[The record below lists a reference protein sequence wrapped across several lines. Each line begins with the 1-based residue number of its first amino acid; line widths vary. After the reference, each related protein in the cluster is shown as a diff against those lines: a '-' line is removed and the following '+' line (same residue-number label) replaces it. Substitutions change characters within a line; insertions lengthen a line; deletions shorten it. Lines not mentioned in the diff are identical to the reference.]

1 MADHGINV
9 SRADTAVATPNAA
22 TCGIP
27 FVIGTAPLSKATGT
41 AATAG
46 TPVLCTSYTE
56 AEEQLGYDND
66 WAKFTVCEVMY
77 YHFKLCACQPVI
89 FLPLAE
95 NAEAAAVAAAVEQVE
110 ASRKRSNP
118 MKYGRSL
125 QELAIE
131 LDRQAKVKKDYV
143 ATAGAMQMTA
153 VNENFDLVIG
163 NTPFQLNENAHRQL
177 GLQLKIPAP
186 YYERMRAENP
196 GLLMANVNGWF
207 QQSPDTR
214 RMVRTLDGTARAI
227 LSDRYRRIDNYE
239 VAQTVLPIISEMQGA
254 RIESCELTDTR
265 MYIKVVNE
273 RIQTE
278 VVPGDI
284 VQAGI
289 LISNS
294 EVGMGSVSVKPL
306 IYRLVCT
313 NGMVADVGVGKRHVG
328 RINESVDGD
337 FGIFRD
343 ETIEADDR
351 AFLMKIED
359 TVRAAVDEARFNAL
373 VQKLRDAKEAPI
385 LPAAAPKVVELAAKE
400 FNIRQNE
407 SEGILGHLIA
417 GGDLS
422 LYGLANAVTRHAQ
435 DVQSYDRSTELE
447 ATGYKIITMQPAL
460 LKRWN
465 EEVIF

>member
-1 MADHGINV
+1 
-9 SRADTAVATPNAA
+9 
-22 TCGIP
+22 
-27 FVIGTAPLSKATGT
+27 
-41 AATAG
+41 
-46 TPVLCTSYTE
+46 
-56 AEEQLGYDND
+56 
-66 WAKFTVCEVMY
+66 
-77 YHFKLCACQPVI
+77 
-89 FLPLAE
+89 
-95 NAEAAAVAAAVEQVE
+95 
-110 ASRKRSNP
+110 

-207 QQSPDTR
+207 QQSP
-214 RMVRTLDGTARAI
+214 
-227 LSDRYRRIDNYE
+227 
-239 VAQTVLPIISEMQGA
+239 
-254 RIESCELTDTR
+254 DTR

-447 ATGYKIITMQPAL
+447 ATGYKIITMQPSL

-465 EEVIF
+465 EEVSIV

>member
-1 MADHGINV
+1 
-9 SRADTAVATPNAA
+9 
-22 TCGIP
+22 
-27 FVIGTAPLSKATGT
+27 
-41 AATAG
+41 
-46 TPVLCTSYTE
+46 
-56 AEEQLGYDND
+56 
-66 WAKFTVCEVMY
+66 
-77 YHFKLCACQPVI
+77 
-89 FLPLAE
+89 
-95 NAEAAAVAAAVEQVE
+95 
-110 ASRKRSNP
+110 

-447 ATGYKIITMQPAL
+447 ATGYKIITMQPSL
-460 LKRWN
+460 LKRWQWAVIEMVASYGMAVGREVFDTVLWIGRFYEALSIQMAQKPRLLCRI
-465 EEVIF
+465 EEKRHICHDSRANDPAIRRALIDRFATHDLKNGKGTSKNPDFFYGFKADIWAAYAVGLTAIENHNNDYKISSDC

>member
-1 MADHGINV
+1 
-9 SRADTAVATPNAA
+9 
-22 TCGIP
+22 
-27 FVIGTAPLSKATGT
+27 
-41 AATAG
+41 
-46 TPVLCTSYTE
+46 
-56 AEEQLGYDND
+56 
-66 WAKFTVCEVMY
+66 
-77 YHFKLCACQPVI
+77 
-89 FLPLAE
+89 
-95 NAEAAAVAAAVEQVE
+95 
-110 ASRKRSNP
+110 

-207 QQSPDTR
+207 RQSPDTR

-313 NGMVADVGVGKRHVG
+313 NGILYLVMNAKTGHYDIYAKVGDKMELLDDTTVNLSGYVQKETGKGLSTNDYTTAEKTKLAGIADGANKYVHPTHTAAASGLYKVTVDALGHVTATTKVTKNDITALGIPAQDTTYDNATTSAAGLMSAADKTKLDGMTIASDADVTAMLTE
-328 RINESVDGD
+328 I
-337 FGIFRD
+337 FG
-343 ETIEADDR
+343 A
-351 AFLMKIED
+351 
-359 TVRAAVDEARFNAL
+359 
-373 VQKLRDAKEAPI
+373 
-385 LPAAAPKVVELAAKE
+385 
-400 FNIRQNE
+400 
-407 SEGILGHLIA
+407 
-417 GGDLS
+417 
-422 LYGLANAVTRHAQ
+422 
-435 DVQSYDRSTELE
+435 
-447 ATGYKIITMQPAL
+447 
-460 LKRWN
+460 
-465 EEVIF
+465 

>member
-1 MADHGINV
+1 
-9 SRADTAVATPNAA
+9 
-22 TCGIP
+22 
-27 FVIGTAPLSKATGT
+27 
-41 AATAG
+41 
-46 TPVLCTSYTE
+46 
-56 AEEQLGYDND
+56 
-66 WAKFTVCEVMY
+66 
-77 YHFKLCACQPVI
+77 
-89 FLPLAE
+89 
-95 NAEAAAVAAAVEQVE
+95 
-110 ASRKRSNP
+110 

-313 NGMVADVGVGKRHVG
+313 NGMVADVGVESQIVGALEQTAKTHGKLDILVNNAMAYTWG
-328 RINESVDGD
+328 GIEAMSTEDWQANFGTSVDGT
-337 FGIFRD
+337 FWGTRTALKLMKNGGGSIVNLSSICGTLGTPYMSGYSAAKAAVINFSRAAAA
-343 ETIEADDR
+343 EGAAAGAAKISRSLPVWQAVF
-351 AFLMKIED
+351 AFLATCTKTPADRLSIMTPPK
-359 TVRAAVDEARFNAL
+359 TVHGAKSTVYEWNTPSKRILCYTESIKGEMDP
-373 VQKLRDAKEAPI
+373 QKR
-385 LPAAAPKVVELAAKE
+385 
-400 FNIRQNE
+400 RRRR
-407 SEGILGHLIA
+407 
-417 GGDLS
+417 
-422 LYGLANAVTRHAQ
+422 T
-435 DVQSYDRSTELE
+435 
-447 ATGYKIITMQPAL
+447 
-460 LKRWN
+460 
-465 EEVIF
+465 

>member
-1 MADHGINV
+1 
-9 SRADTAVATPNAA
+9 
-22 TCGIP
+22 
-27 FVIGTAPLSKATGT
+27 
-41 AATAG
+41 
-46 TPVLCTSYTE
+46 
-56 AEEQLGYDND
+56 
-66 WAKFTVCEVMY
+66 
-77 YHFKLCACQPVI
+77 
-89 FLPLAE
+89 
-95 NAEAAAVAAAVEQVE
+95 
-110 ASRKRSNP
+110 

-373 VQKLRDAKEAPI
+373 VQKLRDAKKAPI

-400 FNIRQNE
+400 FDIRQ

-460 LKRWN
+460 SKRWN

>member
-1 MADHGINV
+1 MNIQELIGNAVSGNTAAAAGIYDAYKNNV
-9 SRADTAVATPNAA
+9 YYLCLRLVGGNEDAAAGMLQSAFMHIYGKLGLLKDPASFPAWSYMTAAKRCRSYLSGSGRTVDFSRLAA
-22 TCGIP
+22 TLPDDAGDKKSFPYSLGGSRSELVGDADACRAVEEAVCALPEAERFAVMLFFFCGLDPDQIARNLQADP
-27 FVIGTAPLSKATGT
+27 RSVRRAIISGAGLVGAEIKKRTKDTPALSKFRG
-41 AATAG
+41 AA
-46 TPVLCTSYTE
+46 E
-56 AEEQLGYDND
+56 LG
-66 WAKFTVCEVMY
+66 
-77 YHFKLCACQPVI
+77 
-89 FLPLAE
+89 
-95 NAEAAAVAAAVEQVE
+95 
-110 ASRKRSNP
+110 
-118 MKYGRSL
+118 
-125 QELAIE
+125 
-131 LDRQAKVKKDYV
+131 
-143 ATAGAMQMTA
+143 
-153 VNENFDLVIG
+153 
-163 NTPFQLNENAHRQL
+163 
-177 GLQLKIPAP
+177 
-186 YYERMRAENP
+186 
-196 GLLMANVNGWF
+196 
-207 QQSPDTR
+207 
-214 RMVRTLDGTARAI
+214 AI
-227 LSDRYRRIDNYE
+227 LSERAAAIRVPERVSDTI
-239 VAQTVLPIISEMQGA
+239 VAETVLPIISEMQGA

-447 ATGYKIITMQPAL
+447 ATGYKIITMQPSL

-465 EEVIF
+465 EEVSIV

>member
-1 MADHGINV
+1 
-9 SRADTAVATPNAA
+9 
-22 TCGIP
+22 
-27 FVIGTAPLSKATGT
+27 
-41 AATAG
+41 
-46 TPVLCTSYTE
+46 
-56 AEEQLGYDND
+56 
-66 WAKFTVCEVMY
+66 
-77 YHFKLCACQPVI
+77 
-89 FLPLAE
+89 
-95 NAEAAAVAAAVEQVE
+95 
-110 ASRKRSNP
+110 

-294 EVGMGSVSVKPL
+294 
-306 IYRLVCT
+306 
-313 NGMVADVGVGKRHVG
+313 
-328 RINESVDGD
+328 
-337 FGIFRD
+337 
-343 ETIEADDR
+343 
-351 AFLMKIED
+351 
-359 TVRAAVDEARFNAL
+359 
-373 VQKLRDAKEAPI
+373 
-385 LPAAAPKVVELAAKE
+385 KVVELAAKE

-447 ATGYKIITMQPAL
+447 ATGYKIITMQPSL

-465 EEVIF
+465 EEVSTV